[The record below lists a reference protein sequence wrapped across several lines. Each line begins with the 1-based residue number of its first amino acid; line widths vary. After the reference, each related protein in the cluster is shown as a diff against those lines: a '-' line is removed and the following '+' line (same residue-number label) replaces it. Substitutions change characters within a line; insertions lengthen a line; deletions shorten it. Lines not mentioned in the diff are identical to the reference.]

1 MSQITFHGSL
11 GCFTVQAIGYSKA
24 LGWLTPASSTS
35 TSLWPPVLA
44 GAPRNHAGLEGL
56 EVRGLEKL
64 GEEKRGADTLTVN
77 LSLRILANSEVREAG
92 HVADCSR
99 PSDRPGGRPRS
110 CFPRSF
116 CKNPLELKRNQP
128 AVQVP
133 LSENFAKKPSTFL
146 EINPQSNNTG

>member
-56 EVRGLEKL
+56 EVRDLEKL
-64 GEEKRGADTLTVN
+64 GEEKRSAGTLLSVETHRRIATGNTKSREIAGALAGTAPSLTA
-77 LSLRILANSEVREAG
+77 RNSVMRPEVLWKTG
-92 HVADCSR
+92 HA
-99 PSDRPGGRPRS
+99 
-110 CFPRSF
+110 
-116 CKNPLELKRNQP
+116 
-128 AVQVP
+128 
-133 LSENFAKKPSTFL
+133 T
-146 EINPQSNNTG
+146 